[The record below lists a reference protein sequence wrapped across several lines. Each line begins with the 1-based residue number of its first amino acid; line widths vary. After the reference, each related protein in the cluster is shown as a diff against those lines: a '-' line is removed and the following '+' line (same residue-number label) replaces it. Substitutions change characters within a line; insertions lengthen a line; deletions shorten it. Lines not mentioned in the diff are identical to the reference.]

1 MDRIL
6 SGVARFRCDVFPTQ
20 REIYAALALNGQKPQ
35 ALMISC
41 SDSRAPAELITQ
53 CGPGDLFVC
62 RNAGN
67 IVPPDAQPAGGVSA
81 TVEYAVAALGIRDI
95 IVMGHSDCGA
105 MKGVLDPELVAGA
118 PNVASWLRHGRAAC
132 EVVKRTYPADLPFA
146 DQVAALA
153 QENVAQQL
161 VHLQTHPA
169 VARGLAAG
177 ELTLHGW
184 FFDIRTGVMLALDGV
199 ADRFVPL
206 DPAAPVAAVRPAAA
220 PRAALRD
227 PLLIAAE

>member
-1 MDRIL
+1 MDGIL
-6 SGVARFRCDVFPTQ
+6 NGVARFRCDVFPSQ
-20 REIYAALALNGQKPQ
+20 REIYQALASEGQKPQ

-67 IVPPDAQPAGGVSA
+67 MVPPDAQPAGGVSA
-81 TVEYAVAALGIRDI
+81 TVEYAIAALGIRHI

-105 MKGVLDPELVAGA
+105 MKGVLDPSLVEGA
-118 PNVASWLRHGRAAC
+118 PNVASWLRFGRAAC
-132 EVVKRTYPADLPFA
+132 EVVTRAYPADLPKA

-161 VHLQTHPA
+161 VHLRTHPS
-169 VARGLAAG
+169 VARALAAG

-184 FFDIRTGVMLALDGV
+184 FFDIRTGEVLALDGESG
-199 ADRFVPL
+199 RFAPL
-206 DPAAPVAAVRPAAA
+206 DPAKPVAAARAAPS
-220 PRAALRD
+220 PRAAGATPTLM
-227 PLLIAAE
+227 AAE